1 MTVMRK
7 ILYIRVVKVA
17 LIGTAIILG
26 FNLARN
32 IYKEHFAQSYISD
45 KDGMKKIKELES
57 VNISSIRDKMD
68 EESNNNEVENKKD
81 DNKKEE
87 VKDFN
92 KVFEDSV
99 IMGDSRGEGLT
110 EYEILSPSSVVA
122 YKGRTTIKAKDDISS
137 VVDLA
142 PSKIFMTYG
151 MNDLELFS
159 DSKEFIK
166 NYEALIK
173 GVKAKL
179 PNSKI
184 YVTSIIPTNK
194 SAINKQPKFK
204 NVYSFNDGIKGMC
217 KNLNVE
223 FIDVGDSM
231 NSDKNLYEPDGIHFK
246 PAFYKG
252 YLNILQEKADL

>member
-7 ILYIRVVKVA
+7 IVYIRVVKVT
-17 LIGTAIILG
+17 LIGMAIILG
-26 FNLARN
+26 FNLVIN
-32 IYKEHFAQSYISD
+32 IYKEHFEQSYVSD

-57 VNISSIRDKMD
+57 VNISSIKDKMNED
-68 EESNNNEVENKKD
+68 NNNNEVENKK
-81 DNKKEE
+81 NGS
-87 VKDFN
+87 KDFN
-92 KVFEDSV
+92 KIFEDSV

-122 YKGRTTIKAKDDISS
+122 YKGRNTIKAKDDISS

-159 DSKEFIK
+159 NSQEFIK
-166 NYEALIK
+166 NYESLIK
-173 GVKAKL
+173 DVKAKL

-217 KNLNVE
+217 KDLNVE
-223 FIDVGDSM
+223 FIDVGGSM

-246 PAFYKG
+246 PEFYKG
-252 YLNILQEKADL
+252 YLTILQEKANL

>member
-1 MTVMRK
+1 MRK
-7 ILYIRVVKVA
+7 IVYIRVVKVT
-17 LIGTAIILG
+17 LIGMAIILG
-26 FNLARN
+26 FNLVIN
-32 IYKEHFAQSYISD
+32 IYKEHFEQSYVSD

-57 VNISSIRDKMD
+57 VNISSIKDKMNED
-68 EESNNNEVENKKD
+68 NNNNEVENKK
-81 DNKKEE
+81 NGS
-87 VKDFN
+87 KDFN
-92 KVFEDSV
+92 KIFEDSV

-122 YKGRTTIKAKDDISS
+122 YKGRNTIKAKDDISS

-159 DSKEFIK
+159 NSQEFIK
-166 NYEALIK
+166 NYESLIK
-173 GVKAKL
+173 SVKAKL

-184 YVTSIIPTNK
+184 YVTSIIPTNN
-194 SAINKQPKFK
+194 SAINKHPKFK

-217 KNLNVE
+217 KDLNVE
-223 FIDVGDSM
+223 FIDVGGSM

-246 PAFYKG
+246 PEFYKG
-252 YLNILQEKADL
+252 YLTILQEKANL

>member
-32 IYKEHFAQSYISD
+32 IYIEHFAQSYISD
-45 KDGMKKIKELES
+45 KDGIKKIKELES
-57 VNISSIRDKMD
+57 VNISSIREKMD
-68 EESNNNEVENKKD
+68 EESNNNEVENKK
-81 DNKKEE
+81 EE
-87 VKDFN
+87 TKDFN
-92 KVFEDSV
+92 KVFENSV

-159 DSKEFIK
+159 NSQEFIK
-166 NYEALIK
+166 NYESLIK
-173 GVKAKL
+173 DVKSKL

-194 SAINKQPKFK
+194 RAINKQPKFK

-217 KNLNVE
+217 KDLNVE
-223 FIDVGDSM
+223 FIDVGDSI

-246 PAFYKG
+246 LEFYKG
-252 YLNILQEKADL
+252 YLNILQEKANL

>member
-1 MTVMRK
+1 MRK
-7 ILYIRVVKVA
+7 IVYIRVVKVT
-17 LIGTAIILG
+17 LIGMAIILG
-26 FNLARN
+26 FNLAIN
-32 IYKEHFAQSYISD
+32 IYIEHFAQSYISD

-57 VNISSIRDKMD
+57 VNISSIKDKMNED
-68 EESNNNEVENKKD
+68 NNNEVKNKKD

-122 YKGRTTIKAKDDISS
+122 YKGRNTIMAKDDISS

-159 DSKEFIK
+159 NSQEFIK
-166 NYEALIK
+166 NYESLIK
-173 GVKAKL
+173 SVKAKL

-184 YVTSIIPTNK
+184 YVTSIIPANN
-194 SAINKQPKFK
+194 SAINKRPKFK

-246 PAFYKG
+246 PEFYKG
-252 YLNILQEKADL
+252 YLTILQEKANL

>member
-7 ILYIRVVKVA
+7 IVYIRVVKVT
-17 LIGTAIILG
+17 LIGMAIILG
-26 FNLARN
+26 FNLVIN
-32 IYKEHFAQSYISD
+32 IYKEHFEQSYVSD

-57 VNISSIRDKMD
+57 VNISSIKDKMNED
-68 EESNNNEVENKKD
+68 NNNKVENKK
-81 DNKKEE
+81 NGS
-87 VKDFN
+87 KDFN
-92 KVFEDSV
+92 KIFEDSV

-122 YKGRTTIKAKDDISS
+122 YKGRNTIKAKDDISS

-159 DSKEFIK
+159 NSQEFIK
-166 NYEALIK
+166 NYESLIK
-173 GVKAKL
+173 SVKAKL

-184 YVTSIIPTNK
+184 YVTSIIPTNN
-194 SAINKQPKFK
+194 SAINKHPKFK

-217 KNLNVE
+217 KDLNVE
-223 FIDVGDSM
+223 FIDVGGSM

-246 PAFYKG
+246 PEFYKG
-252 YLNILQEKADL
+252 YLTILQEKANL

>member
-7 ILYIRVVKVA
+7 IAYIRVVKVA
-17 LIGTAIILG
+17 LIGMAIILG
-26 FNLARN
+26 FNLVIN

-57 VNISSIRDKMD
+57 INISSIKDKMNED
-68 EESNNNEVENKKD
+68 NNNNEVENKK
-81 DNKKEE
+81 NGS
-87 VKDFN
+87 KDFN

-159 DSKEFIK
+159 NSQEFIK

-173 GVKAKL
+173 SVKAKL

-184 YVTSIIPTNK
+184 YVTSIIPTNN
-194 SAINKQPKFK
+194 SAINKHPKFK

-223 FIDVGDSM
+223 FIDVGGSM

-246 PAFYKG
+246 PEFYKG
-252 YLNILQEKADL
+252 YLTILQEKANL

>member
-26 FNLARN
+26 FNLVIN

-57 VNISSIRDKMD
+57 INISSIKDKMNED
-68 EESNNNEVENKKD
+68 NNNNEVENKK
-81 DNKKEE
+81 NGS
-87 VKDFN
+87 KDFN

-159 DSKEFIK
+159 NSQEFIK

-173 GVKAKL
+173 SVKAKL

-184 YVTSIIPTNK
+184 YVTSIIPTNN
-194 SAINKQPKFK
+194 SAINKHPKFK

-223 FIDVGDSM
+223 FIDVGGSM

-246 PAFYKG
+246 PEFYKG
-252 YLNILQEKADL
+252 YLTILQEKANL